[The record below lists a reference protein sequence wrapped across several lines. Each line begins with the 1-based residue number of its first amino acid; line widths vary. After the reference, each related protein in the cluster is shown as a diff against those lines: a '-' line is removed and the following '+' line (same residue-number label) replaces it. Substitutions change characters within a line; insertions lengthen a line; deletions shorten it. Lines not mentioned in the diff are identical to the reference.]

1 MRLINYTY
9 NNKKPKIY
17 DRASFQVSSSKNVL
31 MLSHN
36 CCIKN
41 MFYSNSFY
49 GNKYPNA
56 TNALLDYYKK
66 ENLFVAL
73 MEMI

>member
-1 MRLINYTY
+1 
-9 NNKKPKIY
+9 
-17 DRASFQVSSSKNVL
+17 
-31 MLSHN
+31 
-36 CCIKN
+36 

-56 TNALLDYYKK
+56 TNALLDYDKK